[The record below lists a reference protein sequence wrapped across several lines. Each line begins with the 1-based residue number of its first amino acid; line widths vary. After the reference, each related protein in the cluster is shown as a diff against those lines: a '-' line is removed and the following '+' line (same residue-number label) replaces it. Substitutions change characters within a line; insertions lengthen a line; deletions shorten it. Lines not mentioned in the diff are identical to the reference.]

1 MSTQQEQRRPGRV
14 EWSWRHGPII
24 GPVNAAGGAAAVA
37 MAADLA
43 QVWPGW
49 PAVGGV
55 AAAVAATMRATH
67 AGVSRLGRAYQG
79 TCWAGAGAWTAW
91 AVAGS
96 PWSTDAL
103 AILGVGTLVAGLAR
117 PGVRRHE
124 ATVAHRRATA
134 ASAAAR
140 MALAQEWQAR
150 LERVARISGTRVVG
164 IQAWPRGGYTLDVA
178 MPPGGAGLRAFP
190 GDVLAALAADAWL
203 PHGCTVEVA
212 PGIHQGRVLL
222 RVPTEDAFVGQI
234 PYPEEITP
242 LSVSGP
248 LPVGVMR
255 DWQQAELSLLDDA
268 LIAVGTRGTGKS
280 NFLNALIAALAR
292 CPDALIWVIDLNG
305 SGLALAWIREWLE
318 QQHSTQRPVIDWVAP
333 TADEAQAMTQAA
345 VDIAVA
351 RKAGYQARCAAV
363 NDDKLPVGPDV
374 PEIVVVLD
382 EGAEVLSLRAAE
394 HAILQRVD
402 QLVSIGRAGRVNLA
416 FSALRPNSDVIGSVN
431 LKKQSGTKVMT
442 GPEDP
447 EEVAML
453 FGRNVVLPEETY
465 PGLALVKTPGQRR
478 PVMAKLWRL
487 QPQRI
492 AAIARTCQNWRPA
505 LDELSA
511 RAAGTSYTDRWTR
524 YRAWLAQTGTGQ
536 TPTPGPVEDSGAP
549 VAGGVTPAGGGI
561 AGLSASADRL
571 AETMRRL
578 REHVA
583 HAQGQPTPEPDLA
596 EAFERIV
603 GAEDWSDVQDAP
615 APAPPVPVDGP
626 TRMLHLLT
634 KAGADGLHWQQLLDR
649 LVAEGVETSR
659 PTLYR
664 WLGEAQAAGTVTQVR
679 KGYWAA
685 SDPQ

>member
-1 MSTQQEQRRPGRV
+1 
-14 EWSWRHGPII
+14 
-24 GPVNAAGGAAAVA
+24 
-37 MAADLA
+37 
-43 QVWPGW
+43 
-49 PAVGGV
+49 
-55 AAAVAATMRATH
+55 
-67 AGVSRLGRAYQG
+67 
-79 TCWAGAGAWTAW
+79 
-91 AVAGS
+91 
-96 PWSTDAL
+96 
-103 AILGVGTLVAGLAR
+103 
-117 PGVRRHE
+117 
-124 ATVAHRRATA
+124 
-134 ASAAAR
+134 
-140 MALAQEWQAR
+140 
-150 LERVARISGTRVVG
+150 
-164 IQAWPRGGYTLDVA
+164 

-222 RVPTEDAFVGQI
+222 RVPTEDAFVGEI
-234 PYPEEITP
+234 GYPEEITP

-255 DWQQAELSLLDDA
+255 DWQQAELNLLDDA

-305 SGLALAWIREWLE
+305 SGLALAWIREWLD
-318 QQHSTQRPVIDWVAP
+318 QQQPAQRPAIDWVAP
-333 TADEAQAMTQAA
+333 TAREAALMTQAA

-351 RKAGYQARCAAV
+351 RKAGYQARCAAA
-363 NDDKLPVGPDV
+363 NDDKLPVGPDA

-394 HAILQRVD
+394 HAIVQRVD

-478 PVMAKLWRL
+478 PVMTKLWRL

-492 AAIARTCQNWRPA
+492 TAIARTCQAWRPA

-511 RAAGTSYTDRWTR
+511 RAAGDAYTGRWTR
-524 YRAWLAQTGTGQ
+524 YRAWLVRTGTGGA
-536 TPTPGPVEDSGAP
+536 PTPAP
-549 VAGGVTPAGGGI
+549 AGTEPSAGGAVPAGGGI
-561 AGLSASADRL
+561 AGLAASADRL

-583 HAQGQPTPEPDLA
+583 HAQSQPTQPEPDLA

-603 GAEDWSDVQDAP
+603 AAEDWTDVQDTRAP
-615 APAPPVPVDGP
+615 EPPTPVDGP

-634 KAGADGLHWQQLLDR
+634 KAGADGLHWQQLLER
-649 LVAEGVETSR
+649 LVADGVETSR